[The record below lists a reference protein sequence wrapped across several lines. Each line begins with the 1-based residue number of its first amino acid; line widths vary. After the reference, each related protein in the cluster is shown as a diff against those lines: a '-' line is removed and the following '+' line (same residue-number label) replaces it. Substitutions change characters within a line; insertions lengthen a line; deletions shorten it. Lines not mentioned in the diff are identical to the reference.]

1 MLGLE
6 ATYNIFQSP
15 SLSASL
21 SLMLPKSE
29 GQMNCVCF
37 QFLRPSLLKNLIK
50 ENKTLTEV
58 DTG

>member
-29 GQMNCVCF
+29 GQMNVF
-37 QFLRPSLLKNLIK
+37 PVLEAIS
-50 ENKTLTEV
+50 T
-58 DTG
+58 